1 MPNRFPDS
9 FDATDNRLRPL
20 AEYTDRLPS
29 RRRRKKLNRATLW
42 RWALRGARGGRVRLE
57 TWVIGSGRFTSDAAV
72 AAFMKR
78 LAEHREACAA
88 TPAAPAIDPQHL
100 GAIRERFGVNP

>member
-1 MPNRFPDS
+1 
-9 FDATDNRLRPL
+9 
-20 AEYTDRLPS
+20 
-29 RRRRKKLNRATLW
+29 
-42 RWALRGARGGRVRLE
+42 
-57 TWVIGSGRFTSDAAV
+57 VIGSGRFTSDAAV